1 MPCCCGLFWA
11 VFGFFFPLPEC
22 YPFKKTFL
30 PFSLSL
36 SLSSVSLAVCPFLLL
51 LIAFFSSSGLVP
63 CCCVLCSS
71 RCSSEMY
78 IGLVHASIFHSC
90 CCCCSIFA
98 FSLLLFAFTHP
109 LLELACFFPRSRSW
123 SSWMQLR
130 PHCIIGF
137 GYASACVDSSSS
149 SSHQRLPL
157 TPKQSCRLVKRW
169 RTSEREREREREM
182 WVLVT

>member
-1 MPCCCGLFWA
+1 MLLWFVLGCFW
-11 VFGFFFPLPEC
+11 VFSSSPNATRLAFFSL
-22 YPFKKTFL
+22 
-30 PFSLSL
+30 SLSL

-71 RCSSEMY
+71 SCSSEMY

-98 FSLLLFAFTHP
+98 FSLLVFAFTHS
-109 LLELACFFPRSRSW
+109 LLELACFFPGSRSR

-130 PHCIIGF
+130 LHCIIGF

-149 SSHQRLPL
+149 SSSQRLPAGL
-157 TPKQSCRLVKRW
+157 QSVGERAKG
-169 RTSEREREREREM
+169 RERCGS
-182 WVLVT
+182 W

>member
-1 MPCCCGLFWA
+1 MLLWFVLGCFW
-11 VFGFFFPLPEC
+11 VFFPLPEC
-22 YPFKKTFL
+22 YPFSF
-30 PFSLSL
+30 FFAL

-63 CCCVLCSS
+63 CSCVLCSS
-71 RCSSEMY
+71 CCSSEMY

-98 FSLLLFAFTHP
+98 FSLLVFAFTHP
-109 LLELACFFPRSRSW
+109 LLELACFFPGSRSR

-130 PHCIIGF
+130 LHCIIGF

-149 SSHQRLPL
+149 SSQRLPL
-157 TPKQSCRLVKRW
+157 TPKQSCRLAKRW
-169 RTSEREREREREM
+169 RTSERERERCGS
-182 WVLVT
+182 W

>member
-11 VFGFFFPLPEC
+11 VFGFFFSSPNATRLAFFSLPL
-22 YPFKKTFL
+22 
-30 PFSLSL
+30 SLSL

-63 CCCVLCSS
+63 CCCVLWSS
-71 RCSSEMY
+71 CCSSEMC

-90 CCCCSIFA
+90 CCCSIFA
-98 FSLLLFAFTHP
+98 FSLLVFALTHL
-109 LLELACFFPRSRSW
+109 LLELACFFPGSRSR

-130 PHCIIGF
+130 LHCIIGF

-149 SSHQRLPL
+149 ASSQRLPL
-157 TPKQSCRLVKRW
+157 TPKQSCRLARRW
-169 RTSEREREREREM
+169 RTSEREKEM